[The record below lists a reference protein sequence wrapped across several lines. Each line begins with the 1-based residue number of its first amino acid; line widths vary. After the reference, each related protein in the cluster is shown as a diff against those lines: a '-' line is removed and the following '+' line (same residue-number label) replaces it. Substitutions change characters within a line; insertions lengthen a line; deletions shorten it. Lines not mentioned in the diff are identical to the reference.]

1 MKRRGR
7 ARAMKRRGRGEGSIF
22 FRPDR
27 QLWCGMLTV
36 GYDQNGKRRRQAI
49 YAPTK
54 GELLEKMA
62 RTKHDA
68 MTGMIGEPAKFTVA
82 AYLTRW
88 LEDAAKPKIREG
100 TYASYEELIRCHL
113 VPRIGGVALTKL
125 NPAHVQHVLAE
136 MEKAGASARRRQMV
150 YRVLS
155 QALKRAMLLGL
166 VPRNVCQAVTCPR
179 PPKKAVES
187 LTPEQAD
194 VVLRAAQ
201 GDRLEALYVL
211 ATTTGMREGE
221 LFGLQPDCLD
231 LKEGRLFVK
240 QQLCE
245 LDGRLWLAPPKTAKG
260 AREIRLTEIALTA
273 LRKHRKQQ
281 LANGHWKADG
291 YIFTDTH
298 GGPLRKSN
306 FIRNDWHPLLERAG
320 IFREEAV
327 TDQTTGQPVMD
338 PKTGQPKMRKVFPR
352 FHVTRHT
359 AATLL
364 LMQGVHPRIVQ
375 ELLGHSSIAVTM
387 DTYSHVLPSMGA
399 EAAAKMDGVFTALRR
414 ESVANPRVHSV

>member
-1 MKRRGR
+1 MKG
-7 ARAMKRRGRGEGSIF
+7 RRGRGEGSV
-22 FRPDR
+22 FRRKDG
-27 QLWCGMLTV
+27 LWV
-36 GYDQNGKRRRQAI
+36 GVITTGYTETGKRRRRVV

-54 GELLEKMA
+54 GALLEKMA
-62 RTKHDA
+62 RAKHDA
-68 MTGMIGEPAKFTVA
+68 MSGLSSPEKITLAT
-82 AYLTRW
+82 YLTRW
-88 LEDAAKPKIREG
+88 LEDAARPKIRKT
-100 TYASYEELIRCHL
+100 TYASYEELIRLHIM
-113 VPRIGGVALTKL
+113 PRLGGVALAKL

-136 MEKAGASARRRQMV
+136 MEKAGSSPRRRQMV

-155 QALKRAMLLGL
+155 QALKRAVLLGL
-166 VPRNVCQAVTCPR
+166 IPRNVCQAVTCPR

-194 VVLRAAQ
+194 VALRAAQ
-201 GDRLEALYVL
+201 GNRLEALYVL
-211 ATTTGMREGE
+211 AVTTGMREGE

-231 LKEGRLFVK
+231 LKDGRLFVK

-273 LRKHRKQQ
+273 LREHRKQQ

-291 YIFTDTH
+291 YVFTDTH

-320 IFREEAV
+320 LFRVEPTV
-327 TDQTTGQPVMD
+327 DRQTGQPVID
-338 PKTGQPKMRKVFPR
+338 AKTGQPKTHKVFPR

-387 DTYSHVLPSMGA
+387 DTYSHVLPSMGI